1 MVRAALAESIAI
13 VLLGVVGVRCEGQ
26 QHLAL
31 LRISANGS
39 HGATVSTPR
48 ESQGYLGVDLRDVT
62 DDQLNTLHLRE
73 ARGAEVTL
81 IDHDAPASKAGLR
94 VHDVVLQ
101 LNGQTV
107 EGQEQLRRMLREIPA
122 GHTAAMMISRDGQ
135 LQMITAKLANRLDI
149 EKQAW
154 QQRFVVPDPDG
165 AETT

>member
-26 QHLAL
+26 HLTL
-31 LRISANGS
+31 LRISANGP

-62 DDQLNTLHLRE
+62 DDQLSTLHLRE